1 MPLIT
6 KAQAKLMG
14 LPNPSLQTI
23 EVPKNYTLQD
33 SRDWLKKHGYLYQN
47 YRTTTNFRRF
57 IQAYDVKG
65 ASFYS
70 KKLPN
75 GVVLVFQEF

>member
-6 KAQAKLMG
+6 KAQANLMG
-14 LPNPSLQTI
+14 LPNQSLQTI
-23 EVPKNYTLQD
+23 EMPKTYTLKE

-47 YRTTTNFRRF
+47 HRQTKNFRRF
-57 IQAYDVKG
+57 IQAYDVKD
-65 ASFYS
+65 ATFYS

-75 GVVLVFQEF
+75 GAVLVFQEW